1 MWGLVDRAGPAV
13 ALETARRTRQAPA
26 AARSRAPAALVE
38 QRRGDEGAIVKQ
50 RAGARHWHS
59 LRGVRCRSGV
69 TFVEHT
75 RVTLEGVLLLAAGV
89 GLARWVKGRE
99 MGAAGTAIF
108 FCVSQQPFFRIFP
121 VFPVFENGQLGT
133 QTARFGEK
141 AAHFALPFVSTALFR
156 RLERSTEMARCV
168 CRTVS
173 WPSNV
178 QLEVTGCTEASGTNQ

>member
-1 MWGLVDRAGPAV
+1 MNTMWGLVDRAGPAV

-26 AARSRAPAALVE
+26 AARSRAPAALVRE

-50 RAGARHWHS
+50 RAGARHS
-59 LRGVRCRSGV
+59 LRRARCRSGV

-75 RVTLEGVLLLAAGV
+75 RVTLEGVLRLAPGV

-99 MGAAGTAIF
+99 MGAAGTAIL
-108 FCVSQQPFFRIFP
+108 FCVSQQPFFGFSL

-141 AAHFALPFVSTALFR
+141 AAHFALPF
-156 RLERSTEMARCV
+156 
-168 CRTVS
+168 
-173 WPSNV
+173 
-178 QLEVTGCTEASGTNQ
+178 G